1 MHKPKPTP
9 SQRSCH
15 SPRPS
20 INHSLPDADGGGEA
34 AALLPCGC
42 ERMCQVVER
51 DSANVCLL
59 KGSLTRTL
67 ITGVIY
73 SVRHSSACTAAAP
86 KQRGEV
92 SLSPDL
98 KRLTRLCSARLCE
111 FIRIVN
117 DTKAYRSTCIPHK
130 HTHSH
135 TYMCKEVWGGG
146 GLYMFTHI
154 DKTAKTKSDKKRFK
168 RLCDT
173 QLRGCAH
180 VSF

>member
-1 MHKPKPTP
+1 M
-9 SQRSCH
+9 
-15 SPRPS
+15 
-20 INHSLPDADGGGEA
+20 
-34 AALLPCGC
+34 
-42 ERMCQVVER
+42 ER

-59 KGSLTRTL
+59 KGPLTRTL

-73 SVRHSSACTAAAP
+73 GVRHSSACTAVAP

-98 KRLTRLCSARLCE
+98 KRLTRLRSARLCE
-111 FIRIVN
+111 FIRVVN
-117 DTKAYRSTCIPHK
+117 DTRAYRSTCIPHK
-130 HTHSH
+130 HTHSY
-135 TYMCKEVWGGG
+135 TYMCKEAGG

-168 RLCDT
+168 GLGDT

>member
-1 MHKPKPTP
+1 MVSKNGHYMRMYKPKPTP

-20 INHSLPDADGGGEA
+20 TKHSLPDADGGGEA
-34 AALLPCGC
+34 DALLPCGC

-73 SVRHSSACTAAAP
+73 SVRHSSVCTAVDP

-117 DTKAYRSTCIPHK
+117 DTRAYRSTCIPHK
-130 HTHSH
+130 HIRI
-135 TYMCKEVWGGG
+135 CVKRRGGG
-146 GLYMFTHI
+146 IIYVYTH
-154 DKTAKTKSDKKRFK
+154 
-168 RLCDT
+168 
-173 QLRGCAH
+173 
-180 VSF
+180 